1 MRIILTS
8 MIRVDTPPSAW
19 KLLGDISP
27 TALADTSLELH
38 WAVQLIGAVPLALLP
53 PESDARHANL
63 GWLASAATFVTRP
76 VGRAQPARFGLRVP
90 DFSLVVLDADGATT
104 EELALSGQTLD
115 DGYAWIARAM
125 EHSGEGKTDPG
136 MLQRPGDDFPQHTVG
151 SGAPFT
157 GGAAEA
163 RCELAHWYDNALL
176 VLSEVAQLESGASEV
191 RTWPHHFDMA
201 TLITLESA
209 DAPESMRSV
218 GVGLSPGDSSYTEP
232 YLYVTPWPYPEDATL
247 SPLSGQGL
255 WHTEGWTGAVLTGT
269 RLVEG
274 ADESIQAR
282 RARSFLATAIP
293 AARRLACA

>member
-1 MRIILTS
+1 
-8 MIRVDTPPSAW
+8 MIRVDIPPSAW
-19 KLLGDISP
+19 KLLGDVSP
-27 TALADTSLELH
+27 KALAVTSLELQ

-53 PESDARHANL
+53 PEADASHANL
-63 GWLASAATFVTRP
+63 GWLAGAATFVTRP
-76 VGRAQPARFGLRVP
+76 VGGAHPARFGLRVP

-125 EHSGEGKTDPG
+125 EHAGEGKTDPG
-136 MLQRPGDDFPQHTVG
+136 MLQRPGDDFPQHAVG

-157 GGAAEA
+157 GGAAES
-163 RCELAHWYDNALL
+163 RRELAHWYDNALL

-218 GVGLSPGDSSYTEP
+218 GVGLSPGDSSYAEP
-232 YLYVTPWPYPEDATL
+232 YLYVTPWPYPGDATL
-247 SPLSGQGL
+247 TPLSGRGL

-269 RLVEG
+269 RMVEG
-274 ADESIQAR
+274 ADESTQAS

-293 AARRLACA
+293 AARRLAGA